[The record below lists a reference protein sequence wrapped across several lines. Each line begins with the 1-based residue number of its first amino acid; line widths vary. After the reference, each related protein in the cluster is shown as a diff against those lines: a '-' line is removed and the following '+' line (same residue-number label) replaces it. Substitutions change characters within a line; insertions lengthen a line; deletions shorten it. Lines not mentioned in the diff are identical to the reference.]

1 MAYLLSPE
9 AEKSLYRATIPQII
23 LIDCEQSIEEQVDR
37 ALEVERLMRMVVC
50 GERTLWEVM
59 EAIEQFEFDID
70 EYVKEVSGIM
80 EAEIERGFYSPDY
93 SYCF

>member
-1 MAYLLSPE
+1 M
-9 AEKSLYRATIPQII
+9 YRSTIPQII
-23 LIDCEQSIEEQVDR
+23 LIDNEQSIEEQINQ
-37 ALEVERLMRMVVC
+37 ALEVERLMRMVAQ
-50 GERTLWEVM
+50 GKSTMWEVM

-70 EYVKEVSGIM
+70 QYVDEVSGIM

>member
-1 MAYLLSPE
+1 MVGFSPE

-23 LIDCEQSIEEQVDR
+23 LIDCEQSIEEQVDQ
-37 ALEVERLMRMVVC
+37 ALEVERLMRMVVS
-50 GERTLWEVM
+50 GERTVWEVM

-70 EYVKEVSGIM
+70 EYVEEVGEIM

-93 SYCF
+93 GYCC

>member
-1 MAYLLSPE
+1 MVEFSPE
-9 AEKSLYRATIPQII
+9 AERSLYRSTIPQII
-23 LIDCEQSIEEQVDR
+23 LIDNEQSIEEQVDQ

-50 GERTLWEVM
+50 GERSIWEVI

-70 EYVKEVSGIM
+70 QYVEEVCENM
-80 EAEIERGFYSPDY
+80 EGEIERGFYSPDH